1 MLDQLKIR
9 RDPEKVHC
17 HALRT
22 AYRACKG
29 PARVGTVLVT
39 KDIMNRLVGRRVRQP
54 AQRRAIGAIALV
66 LAAGALGGCGLSS
79 LTSGIGGGMFGSAG
93 AAKSNPEGVSTESL
107 LTAAK
112 ADQPETAAASADIAG
127 GCPKFTVASRDSQ
140 VTIYEAGRV
149 GDGLAV
155 VHRGEIT
162 KTARECRLENN
173 RVFVKYGFSGKILLG
188 PRGKNG
194 NVQLPLTVYVTDAK
208 RERVTQDAV
217 RIDVPVALDKPI
229 GYFSA
234 VREVSFPVPEGA
246 RAGEFEV
253 HVGFDRN
260 IPGAG

>member
-1 MLDQLKIR
+1 MTTFKAMATRSAR
-9 RDPEKVHC
+9 R
-17 HALRT
+17 
-22 AYRACKG
+22 
-29 PARVGTVLVT
+29 TVLRGPCGIAV
-39 KDIMNRLVGRRVRQP
+39 I
-54 AQRRAIGAIALV
+54 AIAAIGLS
-66 LAAGALGGCGLSS
+66 GCGMSS
-79 LTSGIGGGMFGSAG
+79 LTSGIGGGLFGGAS
-93 AAKSNPEGVSTESL
+93 AAKTDAQGVSDESL

-112 ADQPETAAASADIAG
+112 SDSPDGAASADITG
-127 GCPKFTVASRDSQ
+127 GCPRFTVWSRDGQ
-140 VTIYEAGRV
+140 VTIYETGRV

-155 VHRGEIT
+155 MHRGEIT

-173 RVFVKYGFSGKILLG
+173 RVFIKYGFSGKVLLG
-188 PRGKNG
+188 PRGKTG
-194 NVQLPLTVYVTDAK
+194 NVQLPLTVFVTDAK

-234 VREVSFPVPEGA
+234 VREVSFAVPEGA

>member
-1 MLDQLKIR
+1 MTIDIIMAS
-9 RDPEKVHC
+9 DH
-17 HALRT
+17 
-22 AYRACKG
+22 RARKSG
-29 PARVGTVLVT
+29 ARLGVAVG
-39 KDIMNRLVGRRVRQP
+39 VG
-54 AQRRAIGAIALV
+54 LV
-66 LAAGALGGCGLSS
+66 LGSGLLGGCGMSS
-79 LTSGIGGGMFGSAG
+79 LTSGIGGGMFGGAG
-93 AAKSNPEGVSTESL
+93 AAKTEAAGVSTESL

-112 ADQPETAAASADIAG
+112 SDQPDGAVSADIAG
-127 GCPKFTVASRDSQ
+127 GCPKFTVWSRDGQ

-155 VHRGEIT
+155 MHRGEIT

-173 RVFVKYGFSGKILLG
+173 RVFIKYGFSGKVLLG
-188 PRGKNG
+188 PRGKTG
-194 NVQLPLTVYVTDAK
+194 NVQLPLTVFVTDAK

-217 RIDVPVALDKPI
+217 KIDVPVALDKPI